1 MENDFDLL
9 LIFSYLLFKRSTQY
23 HSAVC
28 IKQGQRNVYG
38 HTDWSAQSFGKIIVE
53 TQAKMIDSIMD
64 ILISP
69 HQVLKSAQS

>member
-28 IKQGQRNVYG
+28 IKQGRRKVYG
-38 HTDWSAQSFGKIIVE
+38 HTDWSAQIFGKIIVE

-64 ILISP
+64 LLIGL